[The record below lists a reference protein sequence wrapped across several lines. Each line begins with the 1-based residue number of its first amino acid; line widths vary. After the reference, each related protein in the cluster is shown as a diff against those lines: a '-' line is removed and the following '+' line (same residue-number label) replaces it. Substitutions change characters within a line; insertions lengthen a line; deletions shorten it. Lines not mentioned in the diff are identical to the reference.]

1 MIDRL
6 RSAIA
11 RSTGHVPTVALSAPA
26 RKPMSERLGWKA
38 ISGRLFR
45 KYMMLFGIVVGVL
58 LISNEMVELWFSNSE
73 YKSSFVRIQSEQAE
87 AASAKLEQFVKDIES
102 QIGWT
107 TQLPWSASTLDQRQF
122 DGLRLLRQV
131 PAITELSQLD
141 SNGIE
146 QLRVSRLAMDVVGS
160 HTDFSK
166 DPKFT
171 QAVANKRY
179 YGPVYFYRESE
190 PYMTLSLAGTRR
202 DAGVSVAEVNLKL
215 IWDVINNIKVGSG
228 GKAYL
233 VDAKGRLIA
242 HPDISLV
249 LRNTDMTVLPHVAAA
264 LGNTRTN
271 SSEAEEAVDL
281 QGREVLTAH
290 APVPP
295 LGWLVFVE
303 LPIDEAYAPLYQAV
317 RRSTLLLLAGLC
329 LAALA
334 GVFLARK
341 IVVPIQALRAGAA
354 KIGAGDLSQRISV
367 KTGDEL
373 ELLGDQFN
381 NMAEQLQDSYAD
393 LERKVDTRTRELAQS
408 VEELRALGEV
418 SQAINSSLQLE
429 RVLSTIV
436 SRAVQISGTDAGA
449 IYVFDEATRLFRL
462 AATFGMSQEMIDAI
476 SAQRVS
482 LSESHIGPATQR
494 RTPVQVLDL
503 RDEPMTSVNKIVLE
517 AGYRALLVVPLL
529 RNDLIVGALVVRRR
543 EPGAFPESTIR
554 LLETF
559 ASQSVLA
566 IQNARLFHEIE
577 EKGRLLE
584 IASEHKSQ
592 FLANMSHELRT
603 PLNAILGYTEL
614 VLDGIYGEPPA
625 KMEEVLTRVHSN
637 GRHLL
642 SLINDVLDLSK
653 IEAGQLTLS
662 LSDYSVQDMVQS
674 VATIV
679 EPLAAAKKLA
689 LEIAIAP
696 DLPLGHGDERRLSQV
711 LLNLM
716 GNAVKF
722 TDSGKVVVE
731 ASAADGTFTLA
742 VSDTGPG
749 IAEGEEARIFEEF
762 QQVDSSAT
770 KQKGG
775 TGLGLAIAKRIV
787 EMHGGR
793 IKVQSKLGVG
803 SIFSFSIPVR
813 VESQVDI

>member
-1 MIDRL
+1 M
-6 RSAIA
+6 
-11 RSTGHVPTVALSAPA
+11 
-26 RKPMSERLGWKA
+26 
-38 ISGRLFR
+38 
-45 KYMMLFGIVVGVL
+45 
-58 LISNEMVELWFSNSE
+58 
-73 YKSSFVRIQSEQAE
+73 
-87 AASAKLEQFVKDIES
+87 
-102 QIGWT
+102 
-107 TQLPWSASTLDQRQF
+107 
-122 DGLRLLRQV
+122 
-131 PAITELSQLD
+131 
-141 SNGIE
+141 
-146 QLRVSRLAMDVVGS
+146 
-160 HTDFSK
+160 
-166 DPKFT
+166 
-171 QAVANKRY
+171 
-179 YGPVYFYRESE
+179 
-190 PYMTLSLAGTRR
+190 
-202 DAGVSVAEVNLKL
+202 
-215 IWDVINNIKVGSG
+215 
-228 GKAYL
+228 
-233 VDAKGRLIA
+233 
-242 HPDISLV
+242 
-249 LRNTDMTVLPHVAAA
+249 
-264 LGNTRTN
+264 
-271 SSEAEEAVDL
+271 
-281 QGREVLTAH
+281 TAH

-393 LERKVDTRTRELAQS
+393 LERKVETRTRELNQS

-418 SQAINSSLQLE
+418 SQAVNSSLQLE
-429 RVLSTIV
+429 RVLATIV

-449 IYVFDEATRLFRL
+449 IYVFDQASQLMKH
-462 AATFGMSQEMIDAI
+462 AATFGTSQEMIDAI
-476 SAQRVS
+476 SAQHLS
-482 LSESHIGPATQR
+482 LNEMHLASATQQR
-494 RTPVQVLDL
+494 QPVQVRDL
-503 RDEPMTSVNKIVLE
+503 RDEPVTPVNKIVLE
-517 AGYRALLVVPLL
+517 AGYRALLIVPLL
-529 RNDLIVGALVVRRR
+529 RDDIIVGALVVRRR
-543 EPGAFPESTIR
+543 EPGAFPESTVR

-559 ASQSVLA
+559 GSQSVLA

-584 IASEHKSQ
+584 VASQHKSQ

-625 KMEEVLTRVHSN
+625 KMGEVLTRVHSN

-662 LSDYSVQDMVQS
+662 LSDYSIQDMVQS

-696 DLPLGHGDERRLSQV
+696 DLPPGRGDERRLSQV
-711 LLNLM
+711 LLNLV

-722 TDSGKVVVE
+722 TDSGKVAVE
-731 ASAADGTFTLA
+731 ASAADGSFTLA

-749 IAEGEEARIFEEF
+749 IAEGEEKRIFEEF

-793 IKVQSKLGVG
+793 ISVQSKLGVG
-803 SIFSFSIPVR
+803 STFSFTIPVR
-813 VESQVDI
+813 VESQVEL